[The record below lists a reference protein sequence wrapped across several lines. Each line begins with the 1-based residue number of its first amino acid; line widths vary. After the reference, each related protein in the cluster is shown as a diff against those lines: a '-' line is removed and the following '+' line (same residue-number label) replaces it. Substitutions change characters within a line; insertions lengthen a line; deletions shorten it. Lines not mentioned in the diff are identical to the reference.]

1 MPKNILFVC
10 VKDVRKSSMAESFFR
25 KFTLKQFNVSSVGVV
40 VPLMQQQLYLII
52 LYVIKEI
59 IIDTSSQKPKVSS
72 HFMIENSFTTTNLG
86 CMDKKLCFLLFVK
99 DVLLDWNTT
108 NPKEK
113 IISTLRIICNKIKS
127 KVLNLIK
134 SLEE

>member
-10 VKDVRKSSMAESFFR
+10 VKDARKSSMTESFFR
-25 KFTLKQFNVSSVGVV
+25 KFILKQFNVSSVV
-40 VPLMQQQLYLII
+40 VPLMQQLYLII

-59 IIDTSSQKPKVSS
+59 IIDTSQKPKVSS
-72 HFMIENSFTTTNLG
+72 NFMIENSFTTTNLG
-86 CMDKKLCFLLFVK
+86 CMDKKLCFFLFVK